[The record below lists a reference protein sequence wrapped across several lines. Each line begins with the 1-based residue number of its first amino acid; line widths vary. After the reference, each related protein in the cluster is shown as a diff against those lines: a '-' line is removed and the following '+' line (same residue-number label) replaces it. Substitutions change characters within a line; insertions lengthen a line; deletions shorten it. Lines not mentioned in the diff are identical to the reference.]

1 MNFGQTTQNIAED
14 SSASLQDDENQNI
27 EGGEEVEQELSEED
41 YESESSSDT
50 SESSFLEDVNY
61 YMTEAESQDD
71 MIGPSGFFSQMQ
83 GCPGACCL

>member
-41 YESESSSDT
+41 YESESSSD
-50 SESSFLEDVNY
+50 S
-61 YMTEAESQDD
+61 
-71 MIGPSGFFSQMQ
+71 
-83 GCPGACCL
+83 